1 MPLVPVVRE
10 VDLAIRQGEALGVI
24 GESGCGKSTLAR
36 AISGLATP
44 ARGTVE
50 LGGKLLAPGL
60 GQRSREELREIQLVF
75 QMADTALNPRVSI
88 AEIIGR
94 PLTFFFGLKGSERDR
109 RVRELL
115 DLTHLPASV
124 LNRQPGDLS
133 GGQKQRVNLARA
145 LAAKPRLLLCDE
157 VTSALDTL
165 VAAAILDLLAELRKE
180 LGLTTMF
187 ISHDLK
193 TIRAICDNVLVLY
206 AGRVVETL
214 PASAITARGHH
225 PYAKLLFSSVLPCIR
240 AGSTD
245 WQHPPRRPRRRK
257 PKVKPAVRFSIA
269 ANCDGGHL
277 RPHRAAHAS
286 NAGRPERRLPSSAG
300 CLSGTGRSPRFSIPK
315 GTAMSLIVPIDH
327 HPTFTP
333 KHSLPAPS
341 G

>member
-50 LGGKLLAPGL
+50 LGGKVSRAGL

-133 GGQKQRVNLARA
+133 GGR
-145 LAAKPRLLLCDE
+145 
-157 VTSALDTL
+157 
-165 VAAAILDLLAELRKE
+165 
-180 LGLTTMF
+180 
-187 ISHDLK
+187 
-193 TIRAICDNVLVLY
+193 
-206 AGRVVETL
+206 
-214 PASAITARGHH
+214 
-225 PYAKLLFSSVLPCIR
+225 
-240 AGSTD
+240 
-245 WQHPPRRPRRRK
+245 
-257 PKVKPAVRFSIA
+257 
-269 ANCDGGHL
+269 
-277 RPHRAAHAS
+277 
-286 NAGRPERRLPSSAG
+286 SSA
-300 CLSGTGRSPRFSIPK
+300 
-315 GTAMSLIVPIDH
+315 
-327 HPTFTP
+327 
-333 KHSLPAPS
+333 
-341 G
+341 